1 MKRSSW
7 FRVAIAATS
16 MTLGLGVQTPARAG
30 ISEERDLQLSQIFM
44 GDRPMITTYG
54 RGTATAPADTAEIQ
68 LYINSTDPYAP
79 YPTDPNVPI
88 PEPEPLTE
96 SKLQPIVDA
105 LIQAGVAAN
114 NITVETD
121 TSGPPYYMS
130 PGSAQIMVKLAEP
143 SQTLIDRIKNVA
155 TEASSSA
162 GLYYNYSNDVCTL
175 QDLKA
180 LEAQARSLAIEDAR
194 SRIQAMAAA
203 VGARTTQI
211 LNMAEFPSFTP
222 FSTACTPPAGS
233 GGDRPEV
240 SIELGVLMTYGVQ

>member
-1 MKRSSW
+1 MRRSSW
-7 FRVAIAATS
+7 VLGAIASTG
-16 MTLGLGVQTPARAG
+16 MVMGLGVDAPVRAG
-30 ISEERDLQLSQIFM
+30 VLEEQDVQLSQIFM

-68 LYINSTDPYAP
+68 LFINSTDPYAP
-79 YPTDPNVPI
+79 YPSDPSIPI
-88 PEPEPLTE
+88 PEPEPMTE
-96 SKLQPIVDA
+96 GKLQPVVDA
-105 LIQAGVAAN
+105 LVQAGVAAT
-114 NITVETD
+114 NITLETD
-121 TSGPPYYMS
+121 TSGPPYYLS
-130 PGSAQIMVKLAEP
+130 PGSAQITVKLSQP
-143 SQTLIDRIKNVA
+143 SQTLIDRIKSVA

-162 GLYYNYSNDVCTL
+162 GLYYNYSNDTCTL
-175 QDLKA
+175 ENIKA
-180 LEAQARSLAIEDAR
+180 LESQARSLAIEDAR
-194 SRIQAMAAA
+194 SRIQAMATA